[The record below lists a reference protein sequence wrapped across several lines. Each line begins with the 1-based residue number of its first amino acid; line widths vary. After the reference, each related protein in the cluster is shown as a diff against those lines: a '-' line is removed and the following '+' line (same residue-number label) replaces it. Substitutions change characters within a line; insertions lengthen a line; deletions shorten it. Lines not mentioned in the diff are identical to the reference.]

1 MLSFEREKT
10 PRSPRARGELQKG
23 MKNMNDTEWEFAKGF
38 IIGFIVTPLVGLLVF
53 LVLR

>member
-1 MLSFEREKT
+1 
-10 PRSPRARGELQKG
+10 
-23 MKNMNDTEWEFAKGF
+23 MNDTEWEFAKGF